1 MIEANASAEL
11 SGLHSFMP
19 ILAREARKLAY
30 GNNFT
35 ADDLVQEG
43 VLAVISALE
52 SYDPERGN
60 INGYVRVCARNRMI
74 SYLRHN
80 GHEYPM
86 DDEALDECMRRSG
99 GGTAS
104 PSHAEM
110 TEHLDALRALKSRLS
125 AFEESVLRAYI
136 AGGGISGA
144 VRILKCDRKK
154 VDNALQRIRGK
165 ARSHNGDT
173 E

>member
-1 MIEANASAEL
+1 MASSPL

-30 GNNFT
+30 GNSFT

-43 VLAVISALE
+43 VLAAISALE

-60 INGYVRVCARNRMI
+60 LDGYVRVCARNRMI

-86 DDEALDECMRRSG
+86 DDEALDECMRRSDG
-99 GGTAS
+99 GKTSAA
-104 PSHAEM
+104 HAEV
-110 TEHLDALRALKSRLS
+110 TEIAEKRDELRALKSRLS

-136 AGGGISGA
+136 KGGGISGA
-144 VRILKCDRKK
+144 AGILKCDRKK

-165 ARSHNGDT
+165 ARSRN
-173 E
+173 

>member
-1 MIEANASAEL
+1 MNTAPEL

-43 VLAVISALE
+43 VIAAISALE

-86 DDEALDECMRRSG
+86 DDEALDECMRRSD
-99 GGTAS
+99 GGTVSAA
-104 PSHAEM
+104 HAEM
-110 TEHLDALRALKSRLS
+110 AEKRDALRALESRLS

-136 AGGGISGA
+136 EGGGISGA
-144 VRILKCDRKK
+144 VRILKCGRKK

-165 ARSHNGDT
+165 ARSCSDETG
-173 E
+173 

>member
-1 MIEANASAEL
+1 MIE
-11 SGLHSFMP
+11 SFMP

-43 VLAVISALE
+43 ALATISALE

-60 INGYVRVCARNRMI
+60 LDGYVRICARNRMI
-74 SYLRHN
+74 SYLRRN
-80 GHEYPM
+80 GHERPM
-86 DDEALDECMRRSG
+86 DDEALDECMRRYDG
-99 GGTAS
+99 GKVS
-104 PSHAEM
+104 AEH
-110 TEHLDALRALKSRLS
+110 EEIAEKRDELRALMSRLS
-125 AFEESVLRAYI
+125 SFEESVLCAYI
-136 AGGGISGA
+136 KGGGISGA
-144 VRILKCDRKK
+144 VKILKCDRKK

-165 ARSHNGDT
+165 ARSYNGDT